1 MNVTVLSGQSVL
13 DLAVQTS
20 GDATSAISLAIAN
33 DMPITE
39 TLQPAT
45 VLTTVAVANRDIANY
60 YTNKN
65 LQPATALSEFDC
77 LLWGIFDKTFDDIFK

>member
-1 MNVTVLSGQSVL
+1 MNVTALSGQSML

-20 GDATSAISLAIAN
+20 GDATSAIALAIAN
-33 DMPITE
+33 NMPITE
-39 TLQPAT
+39 TLIPAT

-65 LQPATALSEFDC
+65 LQPATALTNEIDIS
-77 LLWGIFDKTFDDIFK
+77 GIFDNTFDSTFE